1 MNEAGPSPGSSAKA
15 VSNPLFVKEG
25 SLFLIIAVLGWGV
38 VWPINKVVLESM
50 SPYWFAAIRSAIG
63 AVALLAIAIPGG
75 RLVVP
80 TRADAPVILSI
91 TLLHMVGFALF
102 ASIGLQWV
110 PVGRSVV
117 LAYTTPLWVMPAA
130 ALFLGERLTLR
141 LIIGVGLG
149 LLGLVVLF
157 NPLGF
162 DWGDPSAVLGHAMLL
177 LAALC
182 WAASIVHI
190 RGHAW
195 HATPFQ
201 LVPWQALLA
210 TAILFLIAPLAE
222 PWVAIDW
229 NLKLIGLLFASSLFG
244 VVIPYWAIAMAG
256 RRLSAVTVSQ
266 GLLGAPI
273 VGVAVATVAL
283 GEIPDLTVWLALVLV
298 IGGVALGTS
307 GSWARPTDGSGSD
320 ALR

>member
-1 MNEAGPSPGSSAKA
+1 MNESASSTGSNATATSEGL
-15 VSNPLFVKEG
+15 SVKEG
-25 SLFLIIAVLGWGV
+25 TVFLIIAVLGWGV

-50 SPYWFAAIRSAIG
+50 SPYWFSAIRSAIG
-63 AVALLAIAIPGG
+63 AMALIAIAIPGG
-75 RLVVP
+75 RLVMP
-80 TRADAPVILSI
+80 TRWDAPVLLSI

-110 PVGRSVV
+110 PVGRSIV

-141 LIIGVGLG
+141 RVVGVASG
-149 LLGLVVLF
+149 LLGLAVLF

-162 DWGDPSAVLGHAMLL
+162 DWGDPSAVLGHAILL

-195 HATPFQ
+195 RATPFE
-201 LVPWQALLA
+201 LVPWEALLA
-210 TAILFLIAPLAE
+210 TAILFLIAPLAQ

-229 NLKLIGLLFASSLFG
+229 NLKLILLLFASSIFG
-244 VVIPYWAIAMAG
+244 VAIPYWAIAMAG

-273 VGVAVATVAL
+273 IGVAVATIAL
-283 GEIPDLTVWLALVLV
+283 GEIPDISVWLALGLV
-298 IGGVALGTS
+298 IGGVAVGTS
-307 GSWARPTDGSGSD
+307 GGWARRADVSRAGE
-320 ALR
+320 LR